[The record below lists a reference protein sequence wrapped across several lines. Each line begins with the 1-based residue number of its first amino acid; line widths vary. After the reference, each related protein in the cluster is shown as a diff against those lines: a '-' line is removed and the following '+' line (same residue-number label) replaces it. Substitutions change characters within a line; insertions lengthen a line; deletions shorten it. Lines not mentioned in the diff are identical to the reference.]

1 MIRSP
6 GAGTAKSTAVLAPTS
21 ASSRFVRRGRRNWL
35 PYILALPI
43 LAYEAVFIL
52 YPIGQGMAS
61 SFTRTDVGRPVTFVG
76 LSNYQRMLTDPGFW
90 VVMLHTLVY
99 MVAVIGVSIGAGLA
113 SALLFNRPFVGRAF
127 ARGLL
132 TLPWSFPDVP
142 TV

>member
-1 MIRSP
+1 MARQAAAGAAGPTAIASRTEALSP
-6 GAGTAKSTAVLAPTS
+6 LG
-21 ASSRFVRRGRRNWL
+21 RHRRRNWL
-35 PYILALPI
+35 PYLLAVPI
-43 LAYEAVFIL
+43 LAYEGVFIL
-52 YPIGQGMAS
+52 YPIGQGIAS

-76 LSNYQRMLTDPGFW
+76 LSNYQRMLTDPSFW

-132 TLPWSFPDVP
+132 
-142 TV
+142 